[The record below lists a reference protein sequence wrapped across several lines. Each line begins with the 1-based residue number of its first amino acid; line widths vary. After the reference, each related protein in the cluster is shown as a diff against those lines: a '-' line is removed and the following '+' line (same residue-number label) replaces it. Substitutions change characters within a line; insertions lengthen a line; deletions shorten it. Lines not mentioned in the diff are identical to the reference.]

1 MARDGLRGD
10 SPLIFVIIRGAL
22 WGVVGGLIAL
32 IMTELLGLIS
42 TGARSLGIPT
52 LAGGVPA
59 VATGLLAGVLV
70 AITAHSVVGRREAD
84 AQLQSLQRVVGV
96 LTAVIAFAVGL
107 AALLW
112 LQADTGFIS
121 GVFHWIMSLGM
132 LALGICVPVTGF
144 AIWAAGKTYAGYQLR
159 FVEQGQRP

>member
-1 MARDGLRGD
+1 MRGD
-10 SPLIFVIIRGAL
+10 SPLIFVVIRGAL

-32 IMTELLGLIS
+32 VMTELLGVIS

-70 AITAHSVVGRREAD
+70 AITAYSVVGRREAD
-84 AQLQSLQRVVGV
+84 AQLQSLQRLVGV

-121 GVFHWIMSLGM
+121 GAFHWIMSIGM
-132 LALGICVPVTGF
+132 LALGVCVPVTGF
-144 AIWAAGKTYAGYQLR
+144 AVWAAAKTYAGYRLR
-159 FVEQGQRP
+159 FVEQGQ